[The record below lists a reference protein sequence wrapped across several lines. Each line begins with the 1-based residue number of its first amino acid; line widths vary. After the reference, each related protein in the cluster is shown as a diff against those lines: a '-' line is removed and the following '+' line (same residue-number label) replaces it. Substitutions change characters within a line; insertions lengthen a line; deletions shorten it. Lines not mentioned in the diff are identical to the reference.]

1 MEPECTDPVSTLVC
15 PVCHKEF
22 DHSSRSHRAKYC
34 SPECYRLAK
43 AARRKDRS
51 VRSRKCRLCGKEFKV
66 SGDNRKFCSV
76 DCCAVYHTSKTKI
89 RRKLQRMQV
98 RSSPGEE
105 KPVPRKCVWCGKDFF
120 RRKGEKLLYCSPE
133 CKHEA
138 KVDFA
143 RAFRARRA
151 AGVEIEPRK
160 PREKSFATG
169 TVRNCE
175 ICGTPFAQRTR
186 TCKYCSPRCAYVS
199 ATLRQKAVYRKK
211 LETNNTSATPCC
223 IHCGKPLPEGVRS
236 AFCSRKCMQH
246 HIECLAS
253 ASRRKFVRVCAECGR
268 EYNLGEDSKLF
279 RYCSE
284 SCAVAANRRL
294 QYQRYHEKMASMTPE
309 ERRAYQDA
317 VNAQIRELRVKR
329 KQEFYGNNDPD
340 GG

>member
-43 AARRKDRS
+43 ATRRKDRS
-51 VRSRKCRLCGKEFKV
+51 VRFRKCRLCGKEFKV
-66 SGDNRKFCSV
+66 SDDNRKFCSV
-76 DCCAVYHTSKTKI
+76 DCCAEYHTTKTKI
-89 RRKLQRMQV
+89 RRKLRRAQARALPQ
-98 RSSPGEE
+98 EE
-105 KPVPRKCVWCGKDFF
+105 KPVPRKCAWCGKDFF

-151 AGVEIEPRK
+151 AGVELEPRK
-160 PREKSFATG
+160 SHEKSPAG
-169 TVRNCE
+169 TVCNCE
-175 ICGTPFAQRTR
+175 ICGAEFTR
-186 TCKYCSPRCAYVS
+186 RSSVCRYCSPKCAYVS

-211 LETNNTSATPCC
+211 LETKNTPAVPCC
-223 IHCGKPLPEGVRS
+223 MHCGKPLPEGVRS
-236 AFCSRKCMQH
+236 AFCSRKCMQQ
-246 HIECLAS
+246 HIERLAS

-268 EYNLGEDSKLF
+268 EYNLGEDSKSL

-284 SCAVAANRRL
+284 SCAAAATRRL
-294 QYQRYHEKMASMTPE
+294 QIQFRNKKMASMTPE

-317 VNAQIRELRVKR
+317 VNAQVRELRVKR
-329 KQEFYGNNDPD
+329 KQEFYGNGNPD